1 MKLPDGSTLMHGS
14 VPYDPAK
21 AHAYYLKV
29 RQLKGRKPG
38 LGKPKRANLS
48 LVRESTFNVKTREG
62 VTVKLTATQL
72 QAQKEQTAKRVNSIK
87 KKLGLLNAELKKRM
101 AEARQSEREAKKA
114 PTAADKSKAAR
125 DSAQYRDKHKQ
136 QLKNKGKR
144 ATAEPKSNS
153 KPNTVAELKQTIAD
167 VQKSLA
173 AAVDRQR
180 SLTAAKKNGV
190 LGR

>member
-1 MKLPDGSTLMHGS
+1 MKLPDGSILMHGS
-14 VPYDPAK
+14 APYDPAK

-38 LGKPKRANLS
+38 LGKPSSANLR
-48 LVRESTFNVKTREG
+48 LVKPTFNVKTREG
-62 VTVKLTATQL
+62 ITVKLTAEQL
-72 QAQKEQTAKRVNSIK
+72 KIQKELTDKRVTSIK
-87 KKLGLLNAELKKRM
+87 KKLHLLNAELKKRM
-101 AEARQSEREAKKA
+101 AEARKSEREAKKA
-114 PTAADKSKAAR
+114 PTAAEKSKAAR

-144 ATAEPKSNS
+144 ATAEPKSDS
-153 KPNTVAELKQTIAD
+153 KPDTVAELKKTIAD

-180 SLTAAKKNGV
+180 SLTAATKNGK
-190 LGR
+190 